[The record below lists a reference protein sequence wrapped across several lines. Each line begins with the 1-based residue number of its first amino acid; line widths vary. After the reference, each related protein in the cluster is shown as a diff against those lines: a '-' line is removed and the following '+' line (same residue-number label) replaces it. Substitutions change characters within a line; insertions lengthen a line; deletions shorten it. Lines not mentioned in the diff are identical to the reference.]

1 MLEVHV
7 LNFLKFHVRS
17 IKWKGG
23 VDCKLALYGLVE
35 TASEKFEKCG
45 MSLLVKR
52 GYAILRM

>member
-1 MLEVHV
+1 MLEVYV

-35 TASEKFEKCG
+35 TASEKFENAGC
-45 MSLLVKR
+45 R
-52 GYAILRM
+52 YW